1 MRIWTARRFLLSALL
16 LSLPVLSGCW
26 SQFEL
31 PQLGFVMGVA
41 LDEGEDGNIE
51 MTSQIYR
58 PTPSGT
64 SQGKSRTGSMYVNIV
79 TKDLSVEE
87 AIRDIPIHLGRKAQ
101 WSHMRMI
108 LISDRIA
115 AHRNIGELLDMYY
128 RDHEPRLTAAVAV
141 TRGKAGEY
149 LDKHP
154 LVEQTTSQQLLRV
167 METSYHDSGK
177 TVESN
182 LLYMAEQ
189 MLSGNG
195 DAALP
200 YLYATQGK
208 DTFST
213 AGVALIKN
221 GRMIG
226 ILDSKHTEGLLMLR
240 NKYQSGMQN
249 LPCSGQPNRSESVE
263 ILKFSSRLKVHL
275 SERPRLQMD
284 AYATLAIGEL
294 KCTTIQNNQDEQ
306 KFIRR
311 LRQSLTDEIMA
322 TYDQLQR
329 EKTDIIGVGQRVYA
343 VQPALWRKW
352 KPDWEKRFSEI
363 PLQIRLRLKIV
374 TTGTSEGRP
383 AVTGKG
389 SE

>member
-1 MRIWTARRFLLSALL
+1 MRIWTARRYLLSAFL

-26 SQFEL
+26 SQYEL

-41 LDEGEDGNIE
+41 LDEGDDGNIE
-51 MTSQIYR
+51 LTAQIYR

-64 SQGKSRTGSMYVNIV
+64 SQGKSRTGSMYVNVV
-79 TKDLSVEE
+79 TKDRSVEE

-149 LDKHP
+149 LDKQP

-167 METSYHDSGK
+167 MKTSSRESGK
-177 TVESN
+177 TVDSN
-182 LLYMAEQ
+182 LLNMAVQ

-213 AGVALIKN
+213 SGVALIKN

-226 ILDSKHTEGLLMLR
+226 DLDSKHIEGLLMLR
-240 NKYQSGMQN
+240 NNYRSAMQN
-249 LPCSGQPNRSESVE
+249 LPCPGQPNVSESVE

-284 AYATLAIGEL
+284 ANATIAIGEL
-294 KCTTIQNNQDEQ
+294 KCTTIQNKQDEE

-311 LRQSLTDEIMA
+311 LQQSLTDEIMA
-322 TYDQLQR
+322 TYEQLQR
-329 EKTDIIGVGQRVYA
+329 KKTDIIGVGQRVYA

-363 PLQIRLRLKIV
+363 PLRIRLQLKVI

-389 SE
+389 AD